1 MFCCWAV
8 QGDIMHFPKNNR
20 KNCYNHNEYQQ
31 NILQQML
38 ENRDPQTGLPIG
50 TYWCKDAKWQEEQAR
65 LRIWK
70 MLRELDTMPV
80 FIPHLEE
87 ELLCLLR
94 LMSRKEHLIA
104 EIKSLVTQLDHKQ
117 LRVERLERETEL

>member
-1 MFCCWAV
+1 
-8 QGDIMHFPKNNR
+8 MHFPKNQRLMHGKHDRNQ
-20 KNCYNHNEYQQ
+20 KV
-31 NILQQML
+31 LQQLL
-38 ENRDPQTGLPIG
+38 ENRDPDTGLPIG
-50 TYWCKDAKWQEEQAR
+50 SWCKDLEWQEERAR

-94 LMSRKEHLIA
+94 LMSRKKHLMA

-117 LRVERLERETEL
+117 LRIERIERETEL